1 MWSRGMAGGEAGPDT
16 ESSQGNSAAV
26 LVVMMD
32 GKRDTGQI
40 WNGVLLAE
48 YLVCRADPDRRAAER
63 MEHLGAVEMICVTMA
78 DQDRPDVPRS
88 KPIRWIEST
97 TR

>member
-1 MWSRGMAGGEAGPDT
+1 MAGGEAGPDT

-88 KPIRWIEST
+88 KSIRWIEST